1 MNLILRR
8 LVTGKKHL
16 VRRRSAG
23 LLLCAVAGLSAC
35 TPDEKGSYAIYNYSG
50 KPVISATVLG
60 NSGNHAV
67 SRERIADQ
75 KIGVFGSV
83 GSFRKERSI
92 TLEWIAGEGR
102 ATWYRVTL
110 PVKVEQADGK
120 IVEIYLRPDHFICAS
135 LIDDFR
141 PGTESEEL
149 ARARQDRSKLSCA
162 QAVALPALRAG
173 MASGIRRST
182 TTYSRYRLEDGGT
195 DKMTYQTLKYQ
206 NKPVALR
213 YEKKYRDQDVPGYI
227 DEFQALDLLGK
238 NAGWLVTADLKD
250 DRVGW
255 FIVSG
260 ERSAWT
266 SRFVGEV
273 RGAQRR
279 LSDDRL
285 FYDADVVVDTRTAEV
300 FTLPELR
307 GIDYSVMGQSPDG
320 RHLAI
325 YWQRDR
331 IVPHK
336 PGLPAF
342 DMAMIELETGKLLDA
357 RIANLPPL
365 PEKQY
370 AMIFYGEWYKQHCSW
385 APLLKCL

>member
-1 MNLILRR
+1 M
-8 LVTGKKHL
+8 KHL

-50 KPVISATVLG
+50 KPVISANVLG

-67 SRERIADQ
+67 SRDRIADQ

-83 GSFRKERSI
+83 GSFKKERSI

-102 ATWYRVTL
+102 ATWYSVTL
-110 PVKVEQADGK
+110 PVQVEQADGK

-135 LIDDFR
+135 LIADIR
-141 PGTESEEL
+141 PGTDSEEL

-162 QAVALPALRAG
+162 QAVALPPLRPG

-195 DKMTYQTLKYQ
+195 DKMTYQTLKHQ

-213 YEKKYRDQDVPGYI
+213 YEKKYREQDVPGYI
-227 DEFQALDLLGK
+227 DEFQALDLLGN
-238 NAGWLVTADLKD
+238 NAAWLVTADLKD
-250 DRVGW
+250 NRVGW

-260 ERSAWT
+260 DSSAWT
-266 SRFVGEV
+266 SRFVADV

-285 FYDADVVVDTRTAEV
+285 YYDADIVVDTKTADV
-300 FTLPELR
+300 FMLPEIR
-307 GIDYSVMGQSPDG
+307 GINYSVMGQSPDG

-331 IVPHK
+331 IVPHD

-342 DMAMIELETGKLLDA
+342 DMAMIELETGKLMDA
-357 RIANLPPL
+357 RTANLPPL

>member
-1 MNLILRR
+1 M
-8 LVTGKKHL
+8 KHL

-23 LLLCAVAGLSAC
+23 LLLCAMAGLSAC
-35 TPDEKGSYAIYNYSG
+35 TPEEKGSYAIYNYSG

-83 GSFRKERSI
+83 GSFKKERSI

-102 ATWYRVTL
+102 ATWYSVTL
-110 PVKVEQADGK
+110 PVQVEQADGK

-135 LIDDFR
+135 LIADIR
-141 PGTESEEL
+141 PGTDSEEL

-162 QAVALPALRAG
+162 QAVALPPLRPG

-195 DKMTYQTLKYQ
+195 DKMTYQTLKHQ

-213 YEKKYRDQDVPGYI
+213 YEKKYREQDVPGYI
-227 DEFQALDLLGK
+227 DEFQALDLLGN
-238 NAGWLVTADLKD
+238 NAAWLVTADLKD
-250 DRVGW
+250 NRVGW

-260 ERSAWT
+260 DSSAWT
-266 SRFVGEV
+266 SRFVADV

-285 FYDADVVVDTRTAEV
+285 YYDADIVVDTKTADV
-300 FTLPELR
+300 FMLPEIR
-307 GIDYSVMGQSPDG
+307 GINYSVMGQSPDG

-331 IVPHK
+331 IVPHD

-342 DMAMIELETGKLLDA
+342 DMAMIELETGKLMDA
-357 RIANLPPL
+357 RTANLPPL

>member
-1 MNLILRR
+1 MNLILRC

-16 VRRRSAG
+16 VQWRSAG
-23 LLLCAVAGLSAC
+23 LLLCAVVGLSAC
-35 TPDEKGSYAIYNYSG
+35 KPDEQSSYAIYNYSG

-60 NSGNHAV
+60 GSGNHAV
-67 SRERIADQ
+67 SRDRIADQ

-83 GSFRKERSI
+83 ASFKKERSI

-135 LIDDFR
+135 LIGDIR
-141 PGTESEEL
+141 PGTDSEEL
-149 ARARQDRSKLSCA
+149 ARARQDRSELSCA
-162 QAVALPALRAG
+162 QATALPPLRQG
-173 MASGIRRST
+173 MAGGLRRST
-182 TTYSRYRLEDGGT
+182 ATYSRLRLEDGGT
-195 DKMTYQTLKYQ
+195 DKTSYPILMHHGDQ
-206 NKPVALR
+206 VALR

-227 DEFQALDLLGK
+227 DEFQALDLLGN

-250 DRVGW
+250 NRVGW

-260 ERSAWT
+260 DSSAWT

-279 LSDDRL
+279 LSDHRL
-285 FYDADVVVDTRTAEV
+285 YYDADVVVDTGTAEV
-300 FTLPELR
+300 FLLPERR
-307 GIDYSVMGQSPDG
+307 GINYWVMGQSPDG

-325 YWQRDR
+325 YWQRDK
-331 IVPHK
+331 IVPHD

-342 DMAMIELETGKLLDA
+342 DMAMIELETGKTTEA
-357 RIANLPPL
+357 QIANLPAL
-365 PEKQY
+365 PADQY
-370 AMIFYGEWYKQHCSW
+370 GSIFYHEWYKQHCTW